1 MVGVAIDQLR
11 QKIGHLPQDAAKKLT
26 DAGYHWAKYSGSS
39 ADAESLEQNA
49 AGLGVEV
56 IMPEVEVIEEGPFEY
71 WPEADEAIAT
81 FTRYLSD
88 QWIYSFGGI
97 AALDVSQALA
107 VIDKLHKKPVRQ
119 LRLLEEVKAF
129 ASGVLKH
136 FYEQQKKS

>member
-1 MVGVAIDQLR
+1 
-11 QKIGHLPQDAAKKLT
+11 
-26 DAGYHWAKYSGSS
+26 
-39 ADAESLEQNA
+39 LEKNA
-49 AGLGVEV
+49 QGLGVDV
-56 IMPEVEVIEEGPFEY
+56 IMPTAQALDDGPFEY
-71 WPEADEAIAT
+71 CPEAAEAIVT
-81 FTRYLSD
+81 FTCYLAD

-107 VIDKLHKKPVRQ
+107 VIEKLHSKPARQ